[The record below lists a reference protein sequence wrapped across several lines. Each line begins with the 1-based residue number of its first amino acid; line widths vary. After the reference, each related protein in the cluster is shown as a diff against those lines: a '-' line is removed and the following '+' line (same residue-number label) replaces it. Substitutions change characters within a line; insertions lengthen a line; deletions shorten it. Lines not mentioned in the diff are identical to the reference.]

1 MEIKEDVE
9 REAAEVILDLVNQ
22 YADIRDGYYSGGLSV
37 LEDAFIWLI
46 KHGYAIGNASH
57 IMLTDKAEDKETRD
71 KLGSDLYTNYE
82 GKEGE

>member
-1 MEIKEDVE
+1 MAIKEDCE

-22 YADIRDGYYSGGLSV
+22 YAYIQDGYYSGGLSV

-57 IMLTDKAEDKETRD
+57 IVLTDKAENKETGD
-71 KLGSDLYTNYE
+71 KLDDDLYTNYE
-82 GKEGE
+82 GKEDE